1 MADEI
6 YLQQGTQFHS
16 GEWIG
21 ADENSEL
28 FKGVVAFMINGLRDR
43 RDYKRRNIRTYRR
56 NNGIFVI
63 HCK

>member
-21 ADENSEL
+21 ADENGEL
-28 FKGVVAFMINGLRDR
+28 FKGVVAFMINGFRDTVP
-43 RDYKRRNIRTYRR
+43 I
-56 NNGIFVI
+56 IVCACPEVSI
-63 HCK
+63 